1 MNVSAWCIRN
11 PIPSVLL
18 FVMLT
23 LAGLLGFQQ
32 MKIQQFPDI
41 DLPTINVTASLP
53 GTAPAQ
59 METEVARKIE
69 NAVASLTGVK
79 NIYTKVQDG
88 TAVVT
93 VEFRLEK
100 PTQEALD
107 DVRSSVS
114 RVRADLPA
122 ELRDPVVTKLDLAG
136 APILTY
142 TVASSRMDD
151 EALSW
156 FVDNEVTKALLAVRG
171 VGAVNRVGGVSR
183 EVRVEL
189 DPAKLLALG
198 ISAADLSRQ
207 LRAVQTDAPGGRADV
222 GGIEHSVRT
231 IATVQSAEELARLQ
245 LAMPDGR
252 SVRLAQVA
260 SVTDTVAEVRSGA
273 LIDGRPAVAFE
284 ILRSRGAG
292 ETEVAEG
299 VRAALQKLRAGHA
312 DIVITEAFNFV
323 EPTVENFHGSMV
335 LLLEGAVLAV
345 VVVWFFL
352 RDWRATLVAA
362 TALPL
367 SIIPAFAVMHYVF
380 GFTLN
385 VVTLL
390 SMSLV
395 VGILVDDAIVEIENI
410 MRHLRMPAAGP
421 PQDGQSPSGGMG
433 ARVLKTP
440 YQAAMEAADEIGL
453 AVIATTFTLIAV
465 FLPTAFM
472 AGVPGKF
479 FVQFGWT
486 AAIAVFFS
494 LVVARMLT
502 PMMAAYILKPP
513 KGEHAEPAWLKRTM
527 NWTAW
532 CLRHRVVTSLAALAF
547 FAGSFALVPLLPTGF
562 IPPDDINQTQ
572 VTVTLP
578 PGSTYAQ
585 TFAAAEQARELVQ
598 KSPHVKLVYTAIGG
612 GSTGAD
618 TFTPGAGLPEV
629 TRATLT
635 LNLTHRSERS
645 PFLGAK
651 TSKQD
656 IEAELRT
663 LLAELP
669 GARVKVGFG
678 ASAEKYVL
686 VLAGADGQTLQQ
698 HAAVVEREL
707 RTLPG
712 IGAVT
717 SSSSLVRPEL
727 IVRPDSARAADLGVT
742 SQAIAET
749 LRIATA
755 GDYDQSLPKLN
766 LSQRQVPIVVRLPA
780 AARTDLA
787 LLERLPVPGTHG
799 PVMLGNVATLELG
812 SGPAGIDRY
821 NRQRNVN
828 FEIELNQ
835 QPLGAVKAAALA
847 LPSLQSLP
855 AGVTQTEIG
864 DAEAMAELF
873 ASFGLAM
880 LTGVLCIYVVLVLL
894 FKDFVQP
901 ATILGALV
909 LSIPGAFLA
918 LFITHTA
925 ISMPSMIGLIMLMGI
940 ATKNSILLVDY
951 VIIARRDHGLAR
963 FEAVLDACHKRARP
977 IVMTTIAMGAGML
990 PIALGLG
997 TDPSFRSPMAIVVI
1011 GGLIT
1016 STFLSLLVIPVL
1028 FTYVDDAILRLQRLL
1043 RRGRPAPAARQEG
1056 AA

>member
-1 MNVSAWCIRN
+1 MNVSAWCIKN
-11 PIPSVLL
+11 PIPSVML

-23 LAGLLGFQQ
+23 LAGLLGFSS
-32 MKIQQFPDI
+32 MKVQQFPDI
-41 DLPTINVTASLP
+41 DLPTISVTASLP

-59 METEVARKIE
+59 METEVARKLE
-69 NAVASLTGVK
+69 NAVAALQGVK

-88 TAVVT
+88 VAIVT

-100 PTQEALD
+100 ATQEALD
-107 DVRSSVS
+107 DVRSAVS
-114 RVRADLPA
+114 RVRSDLPA
-122 ELRDPVVTKLDLAG
+122 DLRDPTITKLDLAG

-142 TVASSRMDD
+142 TVASTRMDD

-156 FVDNEVTKALLAVRG
+156 FVDNTVTRAMLSVRG
-171 VGAVNRVGGVSR
+171 VGSVARVGGVTR
-183 EVRVEL
+183 EVRVEV
-189 DPAKLLALG
+189 DPARLLALNA
-198 ISAADLSRQ
+198 SAADISRQ
-207 LRAVQTDAPGGRADV
+207 LRAVQQDAAGGRADV
-222 GGIEHSVRT
+222 GGIEQSVRT
-231 IATVQSAEELARLQ
+231 IATVQSAAELARLEVA
-245 LAMPDGR
+245 LSDGR
-252 SVRLAQVA
+252 RIRLDQVA
-260 SVTDTVAEVRSGA
+260 TVSDTVAEQRSGA
-273 LIDGRPAVAFE
+273 LLNGKPVVGFE
-284 ILRSRGAG
+284 IVRSRGAG
-292 ETEVAEG
+292 ETDVAEG
-299 VRAALQKLRAGHA
+299 VRAALEKLRAEHP
-312 DIVITEAFNFV
+312 DVTVTEAFNFV
-323 EPTVENFHGSMV
+323 DPVVENFHGSMY
-335 LLLEGAVLAV
+335 LLLEGAALAV
-345 VVVWFFL
+345 LVVWLFL

-367 SIIPAFAVMHYVF
+367 SIIPAFAAMHYIF

-385 VVTLL
+385 TVTLL

-410 MRHLRMPAAGP
+410 MRHLRMG
-421 PQDGQSPSGGMG
+421 
-433 ARVLKTP
+433 KTP
-440 YQAAMEAADEIGL
+440 FQAAMEAADEIGL

-513 KGEHAEPAWLKRTM
+513 KKEHTDPAWMTRYM
-527 NWTAW
+527 GWAAW
-532 CLRHRVVTSLAALAF
+532 CLKHRVLTLLATGVF
-547 FAGSFALVPLLPTGF
+547 FVGSFMLVPYLPTGF
-562 IPPDDINQTQ
+562 LPPDDLSQTQ

-578 PGSTYAQ
+578 PGSTYKQ
-585 TFAAAEQARELVQ
+585 TLEAAEQARVIVQ
-598 KSPHVKLVYTAIGG
+598 KHPHVKLVYTAVGA

-618 TFTPGAGLPEV
+618 TFTPGGGVPDV
-629 TRATLT
+629 TKATLT
-635 LNLTHRSERS
+635 INMTHRSDRS
-645 PFLGAK
+645 G

-656 IEAELRT
+656 IESQLRESLT
-663 LLAELP
+663 VLP

-686 VLAGADGQTLQQ
+686 VLAGEDGATLAA

-707 RTLPG
+707 RSIPG

-727 IVRPDSARAADLGVT
+727 IVRPDSAKAADLGVT
-742 SQAIAET
+742 SQAIADT
-749 LRIATA
+749 LRIATS

-780 AARTDLA
+780 EARTDLA
-787 LLERLPVPGTHG
+787 LLARLPVPGKHG
-799 PVMLGNVATLELG
+799 PVLLGNVATLSID
-812 SGPAGIDRY
+812 SGPAAIDRY

-835 QPLGAVKAAALA
+835 QPLGEVKNAALA
-847 LPSLQSLP
+847 LPSLQNLP
-855 AGVTQTEIG
+855 AGVIQTEIG
-864 DAEAMAELF
+864 DAEAMGELF
-873 ASFGLAM
+873 TSFGLAM
-880 LTGVLCIYVVLVLL
+880 LTGVLCIYIVLVLL

-925 ISMPSMIGLIMLMGI
+925 LSMPSMIGLIMLMGI

-951 VIIARRDHGLAR
+951 VILARRDMGMNR
-963 FEAVLDACHKRARP
+963 WDAVLDACHKRARP
-977 IVMTTIAMGAGML
+977 IVMTTIAMAAGML

-997 TDPSFRSPMAIVVI
+997 TDPSFRAPMAIVVI

-1028 FTYVDDAILRLQRLL
+1028 FTYVDDLIQLVQRLL
-1043 RRGRPAPAARQEG
+1043 RRGRKPEAEPKPAPASEQG
-1056 AA
+1056 ATA

>member
-11 PIPSVLL
+11 PIPAVML

-23 LAGLLGFQQ
+23 LAGVLGFKS

-59 METEVARKIE
+59 METEVARKLE
-69 NAVASLTGVK
+69 NAVASLQGVK

-88 TAVVT
+88 VAIVT

-107 DVRSSVS
+107 DVRSAVS
-114 RVRADLPA
+114 RVRSDLPA
-122 ELRDPVVTKLDLAG
+122 ELRDPVISKLDLAG

-156 FVDNEVTKALLAVRG
+156 FVDNNVTKAMLAVRG
-171 VGAVNRVGGVSR
+171 VGSVARVGGVTR

-189 DPAKLLALG
+189 DPARLLALNAT
-198 ISAADLSRQ
+198 AADISRQ
-207 LRAVQTDAPGGRADV
+207 LRAVQQDAAGGRTDV
-222 GGIEHSVRT
+222 GGIEQSVRT
-231 IATVQSAEELARLQ
+231 IATVQSAAELARLEVP
-245 LAMPDGR
+245 LADGR
-252 SVRLAQVA
+252 RLRLDQVA
-260 SVTDTVAEVRSGA
+260 TVSDTVAEQRSAA
-273 LIDGRPAVAFE
+273 LLNGKPVVGFE
-284 ILRSRGAG
+284 IVRSRGAG
-292 ETEVAEG
+292 ETDVADG
-299 VRAALQKLRAGHA
+299 VRAVLEKMRSENP
-312 DIVITEAFNFV
+312 DVTVTEAFNFV
-323 EPTVENFHGSMV
+323 DPVVENYNGSM
-335 LLLEGAVLAV
+335 LLLIEGALLAV
-345 VVVWFFL
+345 LVVWLFL

-367 SIIPAFAVMHYVF
+367 SIVPAFAVMYYMF

-410 MRHLRMPAAGP
+410 MRHLRMG
-421 PQDGQSPSGGMG
+421 
-433 ARVLKTP
+433 KTP

-513 KGEHAEPAWLKRTM
+513 RQDHVEPAWMKGYLL
-527 NWTAW
+527 WAGW
-532 CLRHRVVTSLAALAF
+532 CLKHRKLTLLATGVF
-547 FAGSFALVPLLPTGF
+547 FVGSFALVPYLPTGF
-562 IPPDDINQTQ
+562 LPPDDLSQTQ

-578 PGSTYAQ
+578 PGSTYQQ
-585 TFAAAEQARELVQ
+585 TFEAAEQARVLVQ
-598 KSPHVKLVYTAIGG
+598 KNPHVKLVYTAVGA

-618 TFTPGAGLPEV
+618 TFTPGGGLPEV
-629 TRATLT
+629 TKATLT
-635 LNLTHRSERS
+635 INMTPRADRPGL
-645 PFLGAK
+645 
-651 TSKQD
+651 SKQA
-656 IEAELRT
+656 IETQLRDT
-663 LLAELP
+663 LSVLP

-686 VLAGADGQTLQQ
+686 VLAGEDGDTLAA

-707 RTLPG
+707 RGIPG

-727 IVRPDSARAADLGVT
+727 IVRPDAAKAADLGVT
-742 SQAIAET
+742 SAAIADT

-755 GDYDQSLPKLN
+755 GDYEQSLPKLN
-766 LSQRQVPIVVRLPA
+766 LSQRQIPIVVRLPA
-780 AARTDLA
+780 QARTDLE
-787 LLERLPVPGTHG
+787 LLARLPVPGKHG
-799 PVMLGNVATLELG
+799 PVMLGNVATLSID
-812 SGPAGIDRY
+812 SGPAAIDRY

-835 QPLGAVKAAALA
+835 QALGDVKNAALA
-847 LPSLQSLP
+847 LPSLKSLP
-855 AGVTQTEIG
+855 AGVIQTEVG
-864 DAEAMAELF
+864 DAEAMGELF

-880 LTGVLCIYVVLVLL
+880 LTGVLCIYLVLVLL

-918 LFITHTA
+918 LFVTHTA
-925 ISMPSMIGLIMLMGI
+925 LSMPSMIGLIMLMGI

-963 FEAVLDACHKRARP
+963 WDAVLDACHKRARP
-977 IVMTTIAMGAGML
+977 IIMTTIAMAAGMM
-990 PIALGLG
+990 PIALGWG
-997 TDPSFRSPMAIVVI
+997 TDPSFRAPMAIVVI

-1028 FTYVDDAILRLQRLL
+1028 FTYVDDMIQGLQRRL
-1043 RRGRPAPAARQEG
+1043 RRKPKAANAPGVGTQG
-1056 AA
+1056 AQA

>member
-11 PIPSVLL
+11 PIPAVML

-23 LAGLLGFQQ
+23 LAGVLGFKS

-59 METEVARKIE
+59 METEVARKLE
-69 NAVASLTGVK
+69 NAVASLQGVK

-88 TAVVT
+88 VAIVT

-107 DVRSSVS
+107 DVRSAVS
-114 RVRADLPA
+114 RVRSDLPG
-122 ELRDPVVTKLDLAG
+122 ELRDPVISKLDLAG

-156 FVDNEVTKALLAVRG
+156 FVDNNVTKAMLAVRG
-171 VGAVNRVGGVSR
+171 VGSVARVGGVTR

-189 DPAKLLALG
+189 DPARLLALNAT
-198 ISAADLSRQ
+198 AADISRQ
-207 LRAVQTDAPGGRADV
+207 LRAVQQDAAGGRTDV
-222 GGIEHSVRT
+222 GGIEQSVRT
-231 IATVQSAEELARLQ
+231 IATVQSAAELARLEVP
-245 LAMPDGR
+245 LADGR
-252 SVRLAQVA
+252 RLRLDQVA
-260 SVTDTVAEVRSGA
+260 TVSDTVAERRSAA
-273 LIDGRPAVAFE
+273 LLNGKPVVGFE
-284 ILRSRGAG
+284 IVRSRGAG
-292 ETEVAEG
+292 ETDVADG
-299 VRAALQKLRAGHA
+299 VRAALEKMRSENP
-312 DIVITEAFNFV
+312 DVTVTEAFNFV
-323 EPTVENFHGSMV
+323 DPVVENYNGSM
-335 LLLEGAVLAV
+335 LLLIEGALLAV
-345 VVVWFFL
+345 LVVWLFL

-367 SIIPAFAVMHYVF
+367 SIVPAFAVMYYMF

-410 MRHLRMPAAGP
+410 MRHLRMG
-421 PQDGQSPSGGMG
+421 
-433 ARVLKTP
+433 KTP

-513 KGEHAEPAWLKRTM
+513 RKDHVEPAWMKRYLS
-527 NWTAW
+527 WAGW
-532 CLRHRVVTSLAALAF
+532 CLNHRKLTLLATGVF
-547 FAGSFALVPLLPTGF
+547 FVGSFALVPYLPTGF
-562 IPPDDINQTQ
+562 LPPDDLSQTQ

-578 PGSTYAQ
+578 PGSTYQQ
-585 TFAAAEQARELVQ
+585 TFEAAEQARVLVQ
-598 KSPHVKLVYTAIGG
+598 KNPHVKLVYTAVGA

-618 TFTPGAGLPEV
+618 TFTPGGGLPEV
-629 TRATLT
+629 TKATLT
-635 LNLTHRSERS
+635 INMTPRADRPGL
-645 PFLGAK
+645 
-651 TSKQD
+651 SKQA
-656 IEAELRT
+656 IETQLRDT
-663 LLAELP
+663 LSVLP

-678 ASAEKYVL
+678 ASSEKYVL
-686 VLAGADGQTLQQ
+686 VLAGEDGDTLAA

-707 RTLPG
+707 RGIPG

-727 IVRPDSARAADLGVT
+727 IVRPDAAKAADLGVT
-742 SQAIAET
+742 SAAIADT

-766 LSQRQVPIVVRLPA
+766 LSQRQIPIVVRLPA
-780 AARTDLA
+780 QARTDLE
-787 LLERLPVPGTHG
+787 LLARLPVPGKHG
-799 PVMLGNVATLELG
+799 PVMLGNVATLSID
-812 SGPAGIDRY
+812 SGPAAIDRY

-835 QPLGAVKAAALA
+835 QALGDVKNAALA
-847 LPSLQSLP
+847 LPSLKTLP
-855 AGVTQTEIG
+855 AGVIQTEIG
-864 DAEAMAELF
+864 DAEAMGELF

-880 LTGVLCIYVVLVLL
+880 LTGVLCIYIVLVLL

-918 LFITHTA
+918 LFVTHTA
-925 ISMPSMIGLIMLMGI
+925 LSMPSMIGLIMLMGI

-951 VIIARRDHGLAR
+951 VIIARRDHGLKR
-963 FEAVLDACHKRARP
+963 WDAVLDACHKRARP
-977 IVMTTIAMGAGML
+977 IIMTTIAMAAGMM
-990 PIALGLG
+990 PIAMGWG
-997 TDPSFRSPMAIVVI
+997 TDPSFRAPMAIVVI

-1028 FTYVDDAILRLQRLL
+1028 FTYVDDMIQGLQRLL
-1043 RRGRPAPAARQEG
+1043 RRKPKAVGVAAVGTQG
-1056 AA
+1056 SQA

>member
-1 MNVSAWCIRN
+1 MNVSAWCIKN
-11 PIPSVLL
+11 PIPSVML

-41 DLPTINVTASLP
+41 DLPTINITASLP

-59 METEVARKIE
+59 METEVARKLE

-107 DVRSSVS
+107 DVRSAVS
-114 RVRADLPA
+114 GVRADLPA
-122 ELRDPVVTKLDLAG
+122 ELRDPVITKLDLAG

-156 FVDNEVTKALLAVRG
+156 FVDNEVKKALLAVRG
-171 VGAVNRVGGVSR
+171 VGAVNRVGGVTR

-189 DPAKLLALG
+189 DAAKLLALG
-198 ISAADLSRQ
+198 LSAGDITRQ

-222 GGIEHSVRT
+222 GGIEQSVRT
-231 IATVQSAEELARLQ
+231 IATVQSAEQLARLE
-245 LAMPDGR
+245 LALPSPPGR
-252 SVRLAQVA
+252 RVRLDQVA
-260 SVTDTVAEVRSGA
+260 TVTDTVAEVRIGA
-273 LIDGRPAVAFE
+273 LINGQPAVAFE

-292 ETEVAEG
+292 ETDVATG
-299 VRAALQKLRAGHA
+299 VRAKLETLRAEHP

-323 EPTVENFHGSMV
+323 EPTVENFHGSMY
-335 LLLEGAVLAV
+335 LLLEGAILAV

-367 SIIPAFAVMHYVF
+367 SIIPAFAVMHFVF

-410 MRHLRMPAAGP
+410 MRHLRMG
-421 PQDGQSPSGGMG
+421 
-433 ARVLKTP
+433 KTP
-440 YQAAMEAADEIGL
+440 FEAAMEAADEIGL

-494 LVVARMLT
+494 LAVARMLT

-513 KGEHAEPAWLKRTM
+513 KAEHTDPAWMTRTM
-527 NWTAW
+527 GWAAW
-532 CLRHRVVTSLAALAF
+532 CLKHRVATLFAATVF
-547 FAGSFALVPLLPTGF
+547 FVGSFGLVPLLGTGF

-585 TFAAAEQARELVQ
+585 TLAAAEQARVLVQ
-598 KSPHVKLVYTAIGG
+598 KNPHVKLVYTAVGG

-618 TFTPGAGLPEV
+618 TFTPGSGLAEV
-629 TRATLT
+629 TKATLT

-645 PFLGAK
+645 SLFGAK

-656 IEAELRT
+656 IEAELRS
-663 LLAELP
+663 LLADLP

-678 ASAEKYVL
+678 ASSEKYVL
-686 VLAGADGQTLQQ
+686 VLAGADGHTLQQ
-698 HAAVVEREL
+698 HAAVVEKEL
-707 RTLPG
+707 RTIPG

-727 IVRPDSARAADLGVT
+727 IVRPDSAKAADLGVT
-742 SQAIAET
+742 SAAIAET

-780 AARTDLA
+780 RARTDLA
-787 LLERLPVPGTHG
+787 LLERLPVPGTNG

-812 SGPAGIDRY
+812 SGPASIDRY
-821 NRQRNVN
+821 NRQRNIN

-835 QPLGAVKAAALA
+835 QPLGAVKSAVLA
-847 LPSLQSLP
+847 LPSLRNLP

-864 DAEAMAELF
+864 DAEAMGELF

-918 LFITHTA
+918 LFVTQTA

-940 ATKNSILLVDY
+940 ATKNSILLIDY

-990 PIALGLG
+990 PIAIGMG
-997 TDPSFRSPMAIVVI
+997 TDPSFRAPMAIVVI

-1028 FTYVDDAILRLQRLL
+1028 YTLVDDLIRLL
-1043 RRGRPAPAARQEG
+1043 GRLRRRRQVQAPVSPAA
-1056 AA
+1056 